1 MKSKFDLLEFLQYI
15 LGCTYIS
22 DLRFE
27 PYNTKAKVVL
37 KNIKLRKYSLKQIK
51 DTIQYLYLK
60 NK

>member
-1 MKSKFDLLEFLQYI
+1 MKYKFDLLEFLQYI

-27 PYNTKAKVVL
+27 PYNTKAKVLL